1 VPIRSPDDYSKLLEV
16 STTLFNQSDL
26 PSSPDSPACKKS
38 PRNWSIAFKPK
49 NNSTLTRDPRVLQAR
64 LNAAAKNKDSTV
76 VDMGNQNGD
85 QDSNPDPP
93 ADPIATVEIH
103 ENNPLPATPIK
114 P

>member
-26 PSSPDSPACKKS
+26 PSSPNSPALKKS

-49 NNSTLTRDPRVLQAR
+49 NNSTLSRDHKVLQAR
-64 LNAAAKNKDSTV
+64 LNAAKNRDSTV
-76 VDMGNQNGD
+76 VDMGNLNGE

-93 ADPIATVEIH
+93 TDPLATIEIH
-103 ENNPLPATPIK
+103 ENDPPPATD
-114 P
+114 